1 MKASWSEVNQLNLPI
16 DQTPQPGFNSDD
28 CSNENSSGEESESEE
43 SSNQSIHKKYPN
55 LPAQLKDIVE
65 LQNFRI

>member
-1 MKASWSEVNQLNLPI
+1 LKANRNEANQLNLLI
-16 DQTPQPGFNSDD
+16 DQTPQPGYNSDD
-28 CSNENSSGEESESEE
+28 CSNENSSGEESGSEE
-43 SSNQSIHKKYPN
+43 SSNTSIHKKYPN